1 MKLIQQ
7 NKACVVGSSHMA
19 QSGIKRG
26 ATRQI
31 GRWLVSQGREWL
43 NSKLDP
49 TKSQPLSPGEE
60 AALQDSLIRDLT
72 GKGGGSGMTMDE
84 DEFKKFQAF
93 QQHRD
98 ASDSTTSRALPCDF
112 HDPAVLETVLE
123 GYYTKYN
130 PDKLEAVKRIAAKW
144 AEAPD
149 KLVDALEEKYPNS
162 RLVHFCPKREG
173 ADTAPDPGADSAP
186 VSLSAW
192 AADTSSYTAALT
204 FIVMVCILLATRGI
218 PMKDQP
224 VLAGRVDVIALALI
238 AIGAANL
245 SVERHG
251 ANACVLG
258 FGGAQLAWMLA
269 RQWYERH
276 GAKKSTIPSNVLRRP
291 RRRDWYNY

>member
-1 MKLIQQ
+1 
-7 NKACVVGSSHMA
+7 MA
-19 QSGIKRG
+19 QTGIKRG

-31 GRWLVSQGREWL
+31 GRWLVSKGHQWL

-49 TKSQPLSPGEE
+49 SNSQPLSPGEE

-72 GKGGGSGMTMDE
+72 GQGGGGGGMTMDE

-98 ASDSTTSRALPCDF
+98 ASGSASPTTSRALPCDF
-112 HDPAVLETVLE
+112 HDPAVLETVLQ
-123 GYYTKYN
+123 GYYAEYN
-130 PDKLEAVKRIAAKW
+130 PDKVEAAKRIAMKW
-144 AEAPD
+144 AEDPD

-162 RLVHFCPKREG
+162 RLYDFCPQPEG
-173 ADTAPDPGADSAP
+173 ADTAEDPSADLTLIP
-186 VSLSAW
+186 LSAW
-192 AADTSSYTAALT
+192 AADTSSYMAALA
-204 FIVMVCILLATRGI
+204 FIVMVYILLATRGI
-218 PMKDQP
+218 PLKDQP
-224 VLAGRVDVIALALI
+224 VTAGRVDVVALALI

-245 SVERHG
+245 SAERHG

-269 RQWYERH
+269 RQWHERN
-276 GAKKSTIPSNVLRRP
+276 GANKSTSIPSNALRRP